1 MSIKCI
7 EKPVTSEQNLLR
19 KENET
24 IEEHRVDRK
33 REIELSWLKKKTK
46 RRK

>member
-7 EKPVTSEQNLLR
+7 EKPVISEQNLLR

-24 IEEHRVDRK
+24 IQEHRVDRK
-33 REIELSWLKKKTK
+33 RELSWLKKKTK